1 MIIKTENFTIR
12 TIKTKTVK
20 KILDKR
26 LTELVMK
33 LNIDPTLVDTDTTR
47 YSLEDYKKAIDAIQK
62 VEQLGRQ
69 KLYLIRGSYP
79 FNWLSVN
86 IRAPVNVIYYCK
98 LLAKEGFYERL
109 FSSNKRIPKYYIL
122 LYSFGRRFS
131 PIANVDCDLC
141 FAIPKEIPKVSIDFL
156 PVFKEGKTVFVRKDK
171 LNLVEN

>member
-1 MIIKTENFTIR
+1 MIIKTERFTIR

-33 LNIDPTLVDTDTTR
+33 LNVDPTLVDDNTTR
-47 YSLEDYKKAIDAIQK
+47 YMLEDYKKAIGAIQK
-62 VEQLGRQ
+62 VEQLGKQ
-69 KLYLIRGSYP
+69 KLYLVRGSYP
-79 FNWLSVN
+79 FSWVPIN
-86 IRAPVNVIYYCK
+86 IRAPVNVIYWCK

-141 FAIPKEIPKVSIDFL
+141 FAIPNEMPKISIDFL
-156 PVFKEGKTVFVRKDK
+156 PVFKDEKTVFVRKDK